1 MARKAS
7 LAPNLAVIAQKL
19 GISRSTA
26 CRALRNANDVGLETR
41 LRVVQTARELG
52 YVVPQR
58 SGPADAP
65 KGHQVMVLS
74 QCGEYGPDQGYMA
87 GMSRSSIPLNLVL
100 LTHHLSGDECMK
112 IVEAENQPVAM
123 QQGMVD
129 GLVFLHR
136 WPTEV
141 VAKLSAKTPSVS
153 VIHYYSQGNGDFV
166 GIDNRFGMEL
176 IVNHLVRGGHRKIG
190 FFGLYDQMSWARS
203 RYCGFIEALR
213 MAGLPFVPESVL
225 EMEQSGQIPNE
236 EYPDNG
242 WKEKVLARMKT
253 GVDAWVCSSEGIGW
267 ELCRFLLSRG
277 CRRDRI
283 SSQIHAGA
291 QGSAHA
297 DNDRN
302 PRRGTRSGR
311 PPDVGTPVRI
321 PAGSKAIAA
330 AGAIPCHHGKHPPG
344 NGNSSGAHVARR
356 LRSVGALG
364 RFKDNRQ

>member
-277 CRRDRI
+277 F
-283 SSQIHAGA
+283 
-291 QGSAHA
+291 
-297 DNDRN
+297 
-302 PRRGTRSGR
+302 
-311 PPDVGTPVRI
+311 RI
-321 PAGSKAIAA
+321 PEDVAVTGYHRKYTREPKDLPMLTTIEIPDEELGAA
-330 AGAIPCHHGKHPPG
+330 ALRMLERRFAYPREARQSLLLAPSLAIMESTRPG
-344 NGNSSGAHVARR
+344 TETVAAHTSRE
-356 LRSVGALG
+356 GFG
-364 RFKDNRQ
+364 R